1 MSFNKDLL
9 PAPADYYEGQG
20 LTIAKRGSK
29 GWRGTNCPFCDSR
42 DNGNINLDSGA
53 FHCWGCGAKGG
64 DLVSFHQTLHGGDF
78 VETVKALGAWVE
90 DGKPF
95 NRTKPKAISAS
106 DAMDLLGH
114 EIQLAAIAIT
124 DHVKGKPTS
133 EEEAARLR
141 VASGRINSVMEAYY
155 E

>member
-29 GWRGTNCPFCDSR
+29 GWRATNCPFCESR
-42 DNGNINLDSGA
+42 DNGNINTDSGA

-64 DLVSFHQTLHGGDF
+64 DLISFHQALHGGDF

-95 NRTKPKAISAS
+95 HRTKPKDIGAS
-106 DAMDLLGH
+106 DALDLLGH
-114 EIQLAAIAIT
+114 EIQIAAIAIT
-124 DHVKGKPTS
+124 DHVKGKPTT
-133 EEEAARLR
+133 EEDAARLR
-141 VASGRINSVMEAYY
+141 VASGRINSIREAYY

>member
-64 DLVSFHQTLHGGDF
+64 DLISFHQAMHGGDF

-124 DHVKGKPTS
+124 AHVKGKPTS